1 MASTRRGIGFTL
13 IELLIVIAII
23 ALLIGILLPALGN
36 VRRQGKLVIC
46 TANERSYATATGS
59 YAAEKKDRLP
69 AMDWRSSDP
78 YPVDLPGWEK
88 FRGKYFADDLVAAS
102 FQVVSIIRKKTNL
115 NDEVAPVPDNWIPF
129 ILYSHVPL
137 TDYIGGTTPS
147 PVAACPEDSWRI
159 AIQRKWSSPHDAGL
173 AYPENGGDNTASTWR
188 WPFSTSYNIH
198 QAHWGPSRAERR
210 YNPSARVP
218 GFYLTAIW
226 YPTDKGGGSF
236 YTKEG
241 SADSS
246 MPGQF
251 GYNKLT
257 DVRFPSQ
264 KVIMSDEFGRHF
276 GKRTTFFAAPESR
289 QPLPF
294 YDGSVRIY
302 QTVETN
308 PGWDPSSSS
317 SRGGGAKSMQQRLQ
331 YTKQCQAYD
340 PDISGSTGLD
350 KSTGQKQYRVPAGWF
365 RYTRGGLLGWDVPR
379 GVGAGGARALLTKA
393 GTSDQALSQIAENE
407 LDTTTG
413 LW

>member
-1 MASTRRGIGFTL
+1 MKPRPAPSAFTL

-23 ALLIGILLPALGN
+23 ALLIGILLPALGAA
-36 VRRQGKLVIC
+36 RKQSKLVVC
-46 TANERSYATATGS
+46 TANERTYATATGT

-78 YPVDLPGWEK
+78 YPTDLPGWEK
-88 FRGKYFADDLVAAS
+88 HRGRYFESDLVAAS
-102 FQVVSIIRKKTNL
+102 FQVVHIIRRKTRMS
-115 NDEVAPVPDNWIPF
+115 DEVAPVPENWIPF

-137 TDYIGGTTPS
+137 TDYIGGSTPS
-147 PVAACPEDSWRI
+147 PVAACPEDAWRI
-159 AIQRKWSSPHDAGL
+159 AIQRKWDAPRETGW
-173 AYPENGGDNTASTWR
+173 AYPENGGDNTLSTWR

-210 YNPSARVP
+210 FNPTARVP
-218 GFYLTAIW
+218 GFFLTAIW
-226 YPTDKGGGSF
+226 YPTASGGGGT

-241 SADSS
+241 SADTA

-251 GYNKLT
+251 GFNRLT

-276 GKRTTFFAAPESR
+276 GKKATFFAAPESR

-302 QTVETN
+302 QTAETN

-317 SRGGGAKSMQQRLQ
+317 RRGGGTQSMQLRLQ
-331 YTKQCQAYD
+331 YTKQMQPYD
-340 PDISGSTGLD
+340 PDVSTYTGIDKKTGL
-350 KSTGQKQYRVPAGWF
+350 KQYRVAAGWF

-379 GVGAGGARALLTKA
+379 GVGANGARAVIQSP
-393 GTSDQALSQIAENE
+393 GPDQTLSAVSENE
-407 LDTTTG
+407 LDTTVG

>member
-1 MASTRRGIGFTL
+1 MNARRRVGGFTL

-23 ALLIGILLPALGN
+23 ALLIGVLLPALGSA
-36 VRRQGKLVIC
+36 RRQSKTVAC
-46 TANERSYATATGS
+46 TSNGRTYATATGS
-59 YAAEKKDRLP
+59 YASEKKDRLP

-78 YPVDLPGWEK
+78 YPTDLPGWEK
-88 FRGKYFADDLVAAS
+88 FKGQYFENDLVAAS
-102 FQVVSIIRKKTNL
+102 FQVVHIIRRKTGL
-115 NDEVAPVPDNWIPF
+115 SDEFAPVPQNWIPF

-147 PVAACPEDSWRI
+147 PVAACPEDAWRI
-159 AIQRKWSSPHDAGL
+159 AVQRQWDAPRNTGL
-173 AYPENGGDNTASTWR
+173 PYPENGGDNTLSTWR

-210 YNPSARVP
+210 FNPTANVP
-218 GFYLTAIW
+218 GFFLTAIW
-226 YPTDKGGGSF
+226 YPTANGGGGF

-241 SADSS
+241 SADSA

-251 GYNKLT
+251 GFNRLT

-264 KVIMSDEFGRHF
+264 KVIMSDEYGRHF
-276 GKRTTFFAAPESR
+276 GKKPTFFAAPESR

-302 QTVETN
+302 QTGETN

-317 SRGGGAKSMQQRLQ
+317 NRGGSTRSMQLRLQ
-331 YTKQCQAYD
+331 YTKQQSAYE
-340 PDISGSTGLD
+340 PDMSTYTGVDATTGL
-350 KSTGQKQYRVPAGWF
+350 KNYRVPAGWF

-379 GVGAGGARALLTKA
+379 GVGANGKRAVLVKPGPEQSLTP
-393 GTSDQALSQIAENE
+393 IAESE
-407 LDTTTG
+407 LDTSAG